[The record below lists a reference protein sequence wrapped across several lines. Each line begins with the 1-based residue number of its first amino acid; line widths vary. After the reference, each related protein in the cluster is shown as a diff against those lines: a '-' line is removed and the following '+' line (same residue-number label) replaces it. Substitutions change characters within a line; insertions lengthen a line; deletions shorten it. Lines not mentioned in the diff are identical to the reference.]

1 MLSRCHIKRSSGLHD
16 SGVRQDDTPTRS
28 LIVTR
33 WISLN
38 LAQPHRN
45 EHTIRQFTQKCH
57 PSRLTHLSK
66 ISYFSIPH
74 THTFSFYKTSC
85 TMFEVLS
92 VLAAINVRTDHI
104 QTLIQVVKEWL
115 SQIKGWLSN
124 YFFMQANHMQFVKQA
139 NRLCL

>member
-1 MLSRCHIKRSSGLHD
+1 MLSRCHIQRSSGLHD
-16 SGVRQDDTPTRS
+16 SGVRQDDTSTQS

-33 WISLN
+33 WISPN
-38 LAQPHRN
+38 LGQPHRY

-85 TMFEVLS
+85 TMFEILS

-115 SQIKGWLSN
+115 LQIKGWLSN
-124 YFFMQANHMQFVKQA
+124 CVFSSQNICSFVKQA
-139 NRLCL
+139 NGLCL